1 MGEQMDIDKI
11 RKLFNDSQ
19 IRWSAHGLMRMQE
32 RDISRDDIKKC
43 IFEGEI
49 IEDYPEDY
57 PYPSCL
63 VFGHDEKNKV
73 LHVVVGTDDT
83 IVYVITAY
91 YPNADK
97 FEKDLKTRKE

>member
-1 MGEQMDIDKI
+1 MDIDKI

-49 IEDYPEDY
+49 IEDCCSRY
-57 PYPSCL
+57 
-63 VFGHDEKNKV
+63 
-73 LHVVVGTDDT
+73 
-83 IVYVITAY
+83 
-91 YPNADK
+91 
-97 FEKDLKTRKE
+97 